1 MPTRIAVSRTPGE
14 AKAFVAVFTTL
25 PGNRTKTV
33 RFGTESNFVLNP
45 DKTEQDRQAYIAR
58 HAAPKSRENHKDP
71 TTAGALS
78 RHILW
83 GDSRSWKSNLA
94 TFKRRFKL
102 K

>member
-1 MPTRIAVSRTPGE
+1 MPTRVAVSRTPGK
-14 AKAFVAVFTTL
+14 AKAFVAVFTL
-25 PGNRTKTV
+25 PDGRTKTV

-58 HAAPKSRENHKDP
+58 HAAPKSQENHNDP

-83 GDSRSWKSNLA
+83 GHSRSWRKNLTA
-94 TFKRRFKL
+94 FRQRFKL
-102 K
+102 N